1 MAAGVD
7 DAAAEEE
14 NSEDEDTQWTSGV
27 GEAGRVARTHA
38 RTEKKVADEREVRET
53 KKHFRMPATV
63 MRTLPGG

>member
-38 RTEKKVADEREVRET
+38 RTEKRVADEQEVRDVST
-53 KKHFRMPATV
+53 HAQIPARI
-63 MRTLPGG
+63 MRTISGG